1 MTKLYFVLS
10 VREIKQ
16 LLKVAEASRDQART
30 KSDRK
35 KDNHCIVL
43 DLETVDGHTSR
54 GAEQVSTWSLHAAL
68 GQTGKQTTTDEAS

>member
-16 LLKVAEASRDQART
+16 LLKVAEASRDLARR

-35 KDNHCIVL
+35 KDNHCVVL
-43 DLETVDGHTSR
+43 DLETVDGQTSC
-54 GAEQVSTWSLHAAL
+54 GAEQVSTASFHQSLSKN
-68 GQTGKQTTTDEAS
+68 TP